1 MKIDENLS
9 NIFNI
14 ESNVSSNIEEI
25 SDETDIKDEIDEDIL
40 EDDDTP
46 DFDKDFKFAR
56 NCIVKVMKY
65 NADVI
70 QNMTNIADATEHPR
84 AYEVA
89 GQLMKSQSD
98 LAKELLE
105 LYKKKKHITEV
116 KQPKKEETIV
126 PLIENQQNNIL
137 FTGSTADLLKVLNN
151 GKENR

>member
-25 SDETDIKDEIDEDIL
+25 SDEIDKEDEIEKYIL
-40 EDDDTP
+40 GDDDNP

-56 NCIVKVMKY
+56 NSIVRVMKY
-65 NADVI
+65 NEEVI
-70 QNMTNIADATEHPR
+70 ENMTHIADASEHPR
-84 AYEVA
+84 AYEVV

-116 KQPKKEETIV
+116 KHSKKEETVI

-137 FTGSTADLLKVLNN
+137 FTGSTSDLLKILNKN
-151 GKENR
+151 